1 MFGWCRSYR
10 LFHYTLEFALQ
21 LRKRKENLSVKPASV
36 RHKSLRRLGRLLW
49 TALTGLLSISSSLL
63 PVSDFCQ
70 PLVGTSVFQGAELK
84 GYPHRLT
91 SSQTS
96 DVIGKKRNPQNL
108 ANLPVANVPRYVNC
122 NAKTRVCNILSFCTL
137 VWAADLQTGHA

>member
-1 MFGWCRSYR
+1 VCTA
-10 LFHYTLEFALQ
+10 H
-21 LRKRKENLSVKPASV
+21 RKNI
-36 RHKSLRRLGRLLW
+36 KSLYFIPLEPNQPTEKLTKSGDLLKRMTLSLARLN
-49 TALTGLLSISSSLL
+49 GLLSISSSLL

-70 PLVGTSVFQGAELK
+70 PLVGTSVFQGTELK

-96 DVIGKKRNPQNL
+96 DVIGNKRNPQNL
-108 ANLPVANVPRYVNC
+108 ANLPVANVPRYVSC
-122 NAKTRVCNILSFCTL
+122 NAKTHVCNICSFCTL